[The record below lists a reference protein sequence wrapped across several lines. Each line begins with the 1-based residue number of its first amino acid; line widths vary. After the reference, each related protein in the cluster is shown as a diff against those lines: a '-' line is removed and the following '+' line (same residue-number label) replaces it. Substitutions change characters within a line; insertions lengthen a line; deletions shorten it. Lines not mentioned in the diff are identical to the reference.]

1 IPAVKVTAGDLIPF
15 GDADVPPRQIRTAE
29 PVYPSMAMNLR
40 REGSIMINV
49 LISETGDVI
58 QTAVIGGD
66 KGSMGFDKAAE
77 NAVRKW
83 KFSPAEKD
91 GVPVRVWKP
100 VTIGFR
106 LKK

>member
-1 IPAVKVTAGDLIPF
+1 
-15 GDADVPPRQIRTAE
+15 
-29 PVYPSMAMNLR
+29 
-40 REGSIMINV
+40 MINV

-66 KGSMGFDKAAE
+66 KGSLGFDKAAE
-77 NAVRKW
+77 NAIRKW
-83 KFSPAEKD
+83 KFSPAEKG

-100 VTIGFR
+100 VTIGFK